1 MLFDRGQAQVACP
14 RIQKEMTK
22 QVKRSKDN
30 NQVTKSE
37 LETPTDKKLMEVKK
51 MIKGGIV
58 I

>member
-1 MLFDRGQAQVACP
+1 MLFDRGQALVACP